1 MICALRL
8 GPALRA
14 LGFGGA
20 LCLAGFGAPALA
32 QNFQA
37 APAPSA
43 SAPIAPQ
50 PDIVERT
57 VAQADNLASGSGALL
72 RGLDKIAGQSDDLPV
87 RAGQTVTFGGLL
99 VSLRECR
106 YPADDPSSN
115 AYAYLVIREKDGGK
129 VDFEGWMIADSP
141 ALNALDHP
149 RYDVWVMR
157 CTSN

>member
-1 MICALRL
+1 M
-8 GPALRA
+8 
-14 LGFGGA
+14 
-20 LCLAGFGAPALA
+20 
-32 QNFQA
+32 
-37 APAPSA
+37 
-43 SAPIAPQ
+43 
-50 PDIVERT
+50 VERT